1 MWHVA
6 EGWDWVGIYVRPSD
20 DPPEMCLMY
29 VPLPAN
35 SPDGK
40 AQNLDMLA
48 IIDKAFGQPDMP
60 SEYV

>member
-1 MWHVA
+1 M
-6 EGWDWVGIYVRPSD
+6 S